1 VVSAGPKRSMQLDF
15 RHGSPRSWLL
25 AAAAVAVLLA
35 AFWLWP
41 RSDAAGFVTAPVAR
55 GELVRSINATGA
67 VNPVVTVQVGTY
79 VSGVVQTLE
88 CDFNTR
94 VSAGQRCAKIDPRP
108 YQVAVDQARA
118 NLVAAQAQL
127 TKDRASLEFAKR
139 VWESDRGLVEQGVVS
154 KETADSDQ
162 SAYDQARAQVGVD
175 EATIVQRRAAL
186 DAAQVQLDYTDI
198 VSPVDGVVVSRN
210 VDMGQTVAAS
220 FQTPTLFLIAR
231 DLTQMQVDTSVSE
244 SDVGAAK
251 VGQDATFTVEA
262 YPDRV
267 FRGKVAQLRQAPIT
281 VQNVVTYNIVVNVDN
296 PDLALLPGMTANVHI
311 VTDRRANALS
321 VPVQAV
327 RFEPRGS
334 GADHDGKDG
343 KESGDAKR
351 VWVLRDGKLVA
362 VPVQVG
368 IDDGNSIEVVS
379 AELAPGDEVVVDRRA
394 GSRAGN
400 AAKRSPFAF

>member
-1 VVSAGPKRSMQLDF
+1 MRELGLRSRVMI
-15 RHGSPRSWLL
+15 
-25 AAAAVAVLLA
+25 AAAAAGALLV

-41 RSDAAGFVTAPVAR
+41 RTRADEFVTAPVAR
-55 GELVRSINATGA
+55 GDLVRSINATGA

-79 VSGVVQTLE
+79 VSGVVQALE
-88 CDFNTR
+88 CDFNTHVR
-94 VSAGQRCAKIDPRP
+94 AGQRCAKIDPRP

-127 TKDRASLEFAKR
+127 LKDRASLVFAKR
-139 VWESDRGLVEQGVVS
+139 VWDSDRGLVEQGVVS

-162 SAYDQARAQVGVD
+162 SAYEQARAQVGVD

-186 DAAQVQLDYTDI
+186 DAAQVNLDYTDI

-210 VDMGQTVAAS
+210 VDVGQTVAAS

-251 VGQDATFTVEA
+251 MGQDATFTVEA
-262 YPDRV
+262 YPNRT
-267 FRGKVAQLRQAPIT
+267 FRAKVVQLRQAPVT
-281 VQNVVTYNIVVNVDN
+281 VQNVVTYDIVIGVAN

-311 VTDRRANALS
+311 VTEQRTAALA
-321 VPVQAV
+321 VPIQAV
-327 RFEPRGS
+327 RFEPHETT
-334 GADHDGKDG
+334 ADHDGKAP
-343 KESGDAKR
+343 GDAKR
-351 VWVLRDGKLVA
+351 VWVLRDGRLVE
-362 VPVQVG
+362 VPVQLG
-368 IDDGNSIEVVS
+368 IDDGSSIEVVS
-379 AELAPGDEVVVDRRA
+379 GELAPGDEVVVDRRGGSHA
-394 GSRAGN
+394 GS

>member
-1 VVSAGPKRSMQLDF
+1 MLDG
-15 RHGSPRSWLL
+15 RLRRGAI
-25 AAAAVAVLLA
+25 AALAVALALA

-41 RSDAAGFVTAPVAR
+41 RSDADEFVTAPVAR
-55 GELVRSINATGA
+55 GDLVRSINATGA

-79 VSGVVQTLE
+79 VSGTVQSLE

-94 VSAGQRCAKIDPRP
+94 VTAGQRCAKIDPRP

-118 NLVAAQAQL
+118 NLVAGQAQL
-127 TKDRASLEFAKR
+127 AKDRASLEFAKR

-154 KETADSDQ
+154 KETADSDE
-162 SAYDQARAQVGVD
+162 SAYEQARAQVGVD

-186 DAAQVQLDYTDI
+186 DAAQVNLDYTDI

-251 VGQDATFTVEA
+251 VGQEATFTVEA
-262 YPDRV
+262 YPDRT
-267 FRGKVAQLRQAPIT
+267 FNGKVVQLRQAPIT
-281 VQNVVTYNIVVNVDN
+281 VQNVVTYNIVVGVENR
-296 PDLALLPGMTANVHI
+296 DLALLPGMTANVHI

-327 RFEPRGS
+327 RFEPHDT
-334 GADHDGKDG
+334 GADHDGKG
-343 KESGDAKR
+343 SSDAKR

-362 VPVQVG
+362 VPVQLG

-379 AELAPGDEVVVDRRA
+379 AELAPGDEVVVDRRG
-394 GSRAGN
+394 GSRGGS